1 MSMKKIRFENTNISN
16 MKSHL
21 KLALTEG
28 TNSSIIML
36 LVGASLSGII
46 LLSTY
51 DFVLETITVGTFVS
65 FMFAMLM
72 LLGPSRGLAS
82 INARLQQGIA
92 AGENIFQL
100 IDEKNEVDD
109 GKIKI

>member
-1 MSMKKIRFENTNISN
+1 

-28 TNSSIIML
+28 TNRSIIML

-65 FMFAMLM
+65 FMFAMPVSYTNLT
-72 LLGPSRGLAS
+72 LPTKR
-82 INARLQQGIA
+82 I
-92 AGENIFQL
+92 
-100 IDEKNEVDD
+100 V
-109 GKIKI
+109 